1 MGFYRNTIKR
11 YAEAGGNR
19 IAKSG
24 NKTDTVALTPE
35 ECEWALQGNPPPDR
49 CRREVE
55 ALHCHWIVTVQGKE
69 VRVTRAGADFDPG
82 I

>member
-1 MGFYRNTIKR
+1 MGFYQHALKR

-19 IAKSG
+19 IAQSG
-24 NKTDTVALTPE
+24 EDVDSVALTPE
-35 ECEWALQGNPPPDR
+35 ECEWALQGNPPPAR

-55 ALHCHWIVTVQGKE
+55 ALRRHWIVTVRKGE